1 MTEQAGSGAPARGS
15 RPAAWER
22 EAFVV
27 RCLTT
32 NRRLRR
38 ARRQVLHH
46 GEMNMAPDNS
56 IDNSVH
62 IVLVGATHP
71 GNIGAAA
78 RAMKTMGQQRLRLVQ
93 PRHFPSAE
101 AAARAAGADDVLTRA
116 RVYAS
121 LEEAVADC
129 SVVVAVSARRRNLS
143 LPVYSPRQFA
153 SRCGAGRTAI
163 LFGRESSG
171 LSNAEMQHC
180 NCSVRIPS
188 NPQYRSLNLAAAVQL
203 VCYELWLLQADQGPE
218 RPPDKAAPLA
228 SQADM
233 ERFYQHLLEV
243 MIDSGFHDPGRP
255 RRLMARMRRLFN
267 RAQLDSNELNIL
279 RGLLAAL
286 QKRSKRPPA

>member
-1 MTEQAGSGAPARGS
+1 MSIEK
-15 RPAAWER
+15 
-22 EAFVV
+22 
-27 RCLTT
+27 
-32 NRRLRR
+32 
-38 ARRQVLHH
+38 
-46 GEMNMAPDNS
+46 NMMPDNS
-56 IDNSVH
+56 VC
-62 IVLVGATHP
+62 IVLVGTTHP

-78 RAMKTMGQQRLRLVQ
+78 RAMKTMGQQWLRLVR

-101 AAARAAGADDVLTRA
+101 ALARAAGADDVLTRA

-121 LEEAVADC
+121 LEAAVADC
-129 SVVVAVSARRRNLS
+129 SVVVAVSARWRSLS

-153 SRCGAGRTAI
+153 GRCAAGRTAI

-180 NCSVRIPS
+180 NCCVQIPG

-203 VCYELWLLQADQGPE
+203 VCYELWLQQADQGSAHPVG
-218 RPPDKAAPLA
+218 KAVPLA

-243 MIDSGFHDPGRP
+243 MVDSGFHDPERP

-267 RAQLDSNELNIL
+267 RAQLDSNEINIL
-279 RGLLAAL
+279 RGLLASV
-286 QKRSKRPPA
+286 QKRRRPPDV